1 MFKRA
6 NSPPTRVSV
15 LLQDVQTFDDIWDW
29 LNYTVPEIFWVDE
42 PTSPILHTYNQLLG
56 YFSIRVQNCGG
67 RC

>member
-42 PTSPILHTYNQLLG
+42 PTSPILHTYQLLG